1 MKLKDF
7 LDLYDNWN
15 GTLVINTVK
24 EDGWKRIYKGNISK
38 FVDNFAN
45 TVLMDYPVVSF
56 GFYDNELCVRV

>member
-24 EDGWKRIYKGNISK
+24 EDGWKRIYKGNVAK
-38 FVDNFAN
+38 LVENFSN
-45 TVLMDYPVVSF
+45 TVLMDLLVVSF
-56 GFYDNELCVRV
+56 GFYDDELCVRV